1 VPDVTFEDSHAFEL
15 GGKRFE
21 LYATPGGE
29 TIDQLTVWMPQQK
42 IAFVGN
48 AFGALLGHF
57 PNLVTLRCDRYR
69 DPLAIIASANRVLA
83 LEPEMLCVGHFGPLV
98 GAAEIRSEL
107 ERVRDA
113 VKYVHDETVKGM
125 NAGTD
130 QSTLMNQIRLPEELE
145 VGEGYGRLTWSIKAI
160 WEQYA
165 GWFKGESS
173 TELYPVPAK
182 EVWPEVVEA
191 AGSVA
196 LLDRAASRLAAD
208 EPVHALHLVE
218 MVLAVE
224 PGNRRAWEL
233 DKAAHEQLLL
243 VSTNFWETRWLKAQV
258 EDAEEALTKS
268 GGSQP

>member
-1 VPDVTFEDSHAFEL
+1 
-15 GGKRFE
+15 
-21 LYATPGGE
+21 
-29 TIDQLTVWMPQQK
+29 
-42 IAFVGN
+42 
-48 AFGALLGHF
+48 
-57 PNLVTLRCDRYR
+57 
-69 DPLAIIASANRVLA
+69 
-83 LEPEMLCVGHFGPLV
+83 VGHFGPLV
-98 GAAEIRSEL
+98 GAAEIRSEI

-130 QSTLMNQIRLPEELE
+130 QSTLMHQIRLPEELE